1 MTVKTVRQMKTMARL
16 GAILNNPRYQ
26 EYYAATVKAEAT
38 RIYCQHNAQHYAD
51 VARCAYIM
59 WLNGEVACP
68 ELEPYHSDTVREII
82 YTAAFLHD
90 IGRFMEYADK
100 SLDHALESEKLSRPF
115 LQEAGFS
122 RAEAELIL
130 KAIKNHRQANTSG
143 FDLLIYRADKES
155 RLCSLCPVRETCKK
169 FQDKAVPD
177 ISI

>member
-1 MTVKTVRQMKTMARL
+1 
-16 GAILNNPRYQ
+16 
-26 EYYAATVKAEAT
+26 
-38 RIYCQHNAQHYAD
+38 
-51 VARCAYIM
+51 M

-122 RAEAELIL
+122 RAEAELIPVSYTHL
-130 KAIKNHRQANTSG
+130 GQRRPHGNGIG
-143 FDLLIYRADKES
+143 FGRNGI
-155 RLCSLCPVRETCKK
+155 V
-169 FQDKAVPD
+169 VN
-177 ISI
+177 